1 MLKRLWKVVALILIS
16 FFAITACERPASRPP
31 IATPQA
37 IETIRPLVTL
47 TQTARP
53 RQLAAVMN
61 NLISH
66 TIGQCRWTQIVITP
80 YHRRRATRRLA
91 SPMPRRCWGRGGCA
105 YFRAVGRSIAGARF
119 D

>member
-47 TQTARP
+47 NPNSATAT
-53 RQLAAVMN
+53 AGAVMN
-61 NLISH
+61 KFNQPTQIV
-66 TIGQCRWTQIVITP
+66 TNAAGQQIVITP
-80 YHRRRATRRLA
+80 IPPTQVPTQTP
-91 SPMPRRCWGRGGCA
+91 SPARCPDACGDEAGCA
-105 YFRAVGRSIAGARF
+105 YCTER
-119 D
+119 